1 MRSNLS
7 YSYAMKLFVA
17 AIVLLSTITPAQAAS
32 SGGGSAPAPAPAPAS
47 TQKPVTTNL
56 PLTSDEVKKHN
67 SASDCWSIIDGAV
80 YDLTNWVDS
89 HPGGSSRI
97 TAICGKDGT
106 SNFLGQHNNSNSAK
120 SRLKGFELGKLEVA
134 AKAATP
140 TPAAPAA
147 KQLSAFLS
155 EAEALINQ
163 KNFTA
168 ALNLLMQADKSYANN
183 ADINNLLGFS
193 SRNLKQFSA
202 SAKYYQKALKINPN
216 HLGALEY
223 QGELFLQ
230 TKKLSSAKKNLA
242 KLKKLCGE
250 NCEEYLD
257 LKKAIGSK

>member
-1 MRSNLS
+1 
-7 YSYAMKLFVA
+7 MKLLLA
-17 AIVLLSTITPAQAAS
+17 AIVLLTTITPAQAAS
-32 SGGGSAPAPAPAPAS
+32 SGGGSGGGSAPAPA
-47 TQKPVTTNL
+47 QKPVSTNL

-67 SASDCWSIIDGAV
+67 SASDCWSIIDGVV
-80 YDLTNWVDS
+80 YDLTNWVGS
-89 HPGGSSRI
+89 HPGGASRI

-120 SRLKGFELGKLEVA
+120 SRLKGFELGKLEAVA
-134 AKAATP
+134 IPATP
-140 TPAAPAA
+140 TPATPAT
-147 KQLSAFLS
+147 KQLSVFLS
-155 EAEALINQ
+155 EADALIKQ

-168 ALNLLMQADKSYANN
+168 ALNLLKQANKSYANN

-193 SRNLKQFSA
+193 SRNLKQFAA
-202 SAKYYQKALKINPN
+202 SAKYYKKALRINPN

-230 TKKLSSAKKNLA
+230 TKKVPAAKKNLA

>member
-1 MRSNLS
+1 
-7 YSYAMKLFVA
+7 MKLLLA
-17 AIVLLSTITPAQAAS
+17 AIVLLTTITPVQAAS
-32 SGGGSAPAPAPAPAS
+32 SGGGSAPAPAPA
-47 TQKPVTTNL
+47 QKPVATNL

-67 SASDCWSIIDGAV
+67 SASDCWSIIDGVV

-120 SRLKGFELGKLEVA
+120 SRLKGFELGKLEAA
-134 AKAATP
+134 AKADTP

-155 EAEALINQ
+155 EADALIQQ

-168 ALNLLMQADKSYANN
+168 ALNLLKQADRSYANN

-257 LKKAIGSK
+257 LKQAIGKR

>member
-1 MRSNLS
+1 MYGYDCQMRLLI
-7 YSYAMKLFVA
+7 ALFTLA
-17 AIVLLSTITPAQAAS
+17 LIAPASQAAS
-32 SGGGSAPAPAPAPAS
+32 SGGGSAPAPA
-47 TQKPVTTNL
+47 QKPVSTNL

-80 YDLTNWVDS
+80 YDLTNWVYS
-89 HPGGSSRI
+89 HPGGASRI

-106 SNFLGQHNNSNSAK
+106 ANFSDQHGNSSSAK
-120 SRLKGFELGKLEVA
+120 SRLKSFELGKLEA
-134 AKAATP
+134 SAKPASPATS
-140 TPAAPAA
+140 TPDAPAA
-147 KQLSAFLS
+147 KQLSTFLS
-155 EAEALINQ
+155 EADTLIKQ

-168 ALNLLMQADKSYANN
+168 ALNLLKQADRSYANN
-183 ADINNLLGFS
+183 ADVNNLLGFS

-257 LKKAIGSK
+257 LKQAIGNR

>member
-1 MRSNLS
+1 MRSL
-7 YSYAMKLFVA
+7 
-17 AIVLLSTITPAQAAS
+17 IVLLILALSTPVSQAAS
-32 SGGGSAPAPAPAPAS
+32 SGGGSAPAPA
-47 TQKPVTTNL
+47 QKPVSTNL

-67 SASDCWSIIDGAV
+67 SASDCWSIIDGVV
-80 YDLTNWVDS
+80 YDLSNWVDS

-106 SNFLGQHNNSNSAK
+106 SSFLGQHNNSNSAK
-120 SRLKGFELGKLEVA
+120 SRLKGFELGKLEAA
-134 AKAATP
+134 AKPATP
-140 TPAAPAA
+140 TPATPAT
-147 KQLSAFLS
+147 KQLSVFLS
-155 EAEALINQ
+155 EADALIKQ

-168 ALNLLMQADKSYANN
+168 ALNLLKQADKSYANN

-193 SRNLKQFSA
+193 SRNLKQFAA
-202 SAKYYQKALKINPN
+202 SAKYYKKALRINPN

-230 TKKLSSAKKNLA
+230 TKKVSAAKKNLA
-242 KLKKLCGE
+242 KLKTLCGE

>member
-1 MRSNLS
+1 
-7 YSYAMKLFVA
+7 MKLLLA
-17 AIVLLSTITPAQAAS
+17 AIVLLTTIAPAQAAS
-32 SGGGSAPAPAPAPAS
+32 SGGGSAPA
-47 TQKPVTTNL
+47 QKPVSTNL

-67 SASDCWSIIDGAV
+67 SASDCWSIIDGVV
-80 YDLTNWVDS
+80 YDLSNWVDS

-120 SRLKGFELGKLEVA
+120 SRLKGFELGKLEAA
-134 AKAATP
+134 AKPATP
-140 TPAAPAA
+140 TPAT
-147 KQLSAFLS
+147 KQLSVFLS
-155 EAEALINQ
+155 EADALIKQ

-168 ALNLLMQADKSYANN
+168 ALNLLKQADKSYANN

-193 SRNLKQFSA
+193 SRNLKQFAA
-202 SAKYYQKALKINPN
+202 SAKYYKKALRINPN

-230 TKKLSSAKKNLA
+230 TKKVSAAKKNLA